1 MARAQR
7 FAEDWKG
14 ETYEKGEAQTFYN
27 DFFNVF
33 GLERRSRAFYEMHVD
48 MFGDS
53 QGGGYIDLFWP
64 RVLLAEHKS
73 AGYDLEKAMKQ
84 AKEYFLSIKEHDRP
98 AYLLACDFRRFHLV
112 DIERKKSHRFKLHE
126 LADNIALFDFMDGER
141 SRPERVKSDP
151 VNIRASEIM
160 GRIHDRLEET
170 GYPKGDTEYL
180 LTRLAFC
187 LFADDTGIFE
197 DGIFEEYLRSPDNLN
212 NDFGPRINHLFQV
225 MDTPDGGRQT
235 NLAASVAQ
243 FPYIDGDLFGTRVSI
258 PAFDHSMRR
267 LLIKACEYDWS
278 KVSPAIFGSMF
289 QSIMDKTRR
298 RSEGAHYTSEENI
311 MKIIRPLFLDDLEAG
326 FESIRVDVKGDR
338 MERFAAFQKR
348 LAGLTFLD
356 PACGAGN
363 FLIIAYRELRR
374 LELKVIQELH
384 DPNAEQPEGLVRPL
398 VDVDQFFGIENNVF
412 SAKIA
417 ETAIWMMDHLMNM
430 ELGAKYGRAY
440 MRIPLEKSPSI
451 WHADAMEMAWEDV
464 LPSSRCSY
472 VLGNPPFGGP
482 KYASPEHRKQIMGQ
496 AGIGAGAGTLDYVTG
511 WFLKASEYAAGGTR
525 IGFVATNSIT
535 QGEQVWPLWTSI
547 LGRYGMEITFAYRPF
562 KWDSEARGKANVYVV
577 VIGLAKRG
585 AVTKKRLFEHDGKGI
600 LETAATEIS
609 PYLFDTNRTVLVQ
622 KTKEPL
628 NGLQPMKM
636 GSKPIDGGN
645 YIFGAADRD
654 EFLKTEPAAAQFLQE
669 YVNAKDFI
677 NGNNR
682 WILALHD
689 ASPAEINRMPEVGR
703 RMQAVMEMRL
713 RSSDSGTRKLA
724 ETPTLYHLNVLPKRR
739 FLAIPELSSERRKYV
754 PIGFLDSPTIPSNTL
769 MVVENAEPGLFG
781 LMTSRMH
788 MVWLREIGGNLEMR
802 LRYSAGIVYNAF
814 PVPDGSL
821 DKLEGPARRVLEV
834 RERHADSSFADLYN
848 TQSMPPDLSRA
859 HRDLDRKV
867 ERMYRKQKFESDQ
880 ERIDFLLDR
889 YAKMVGI

>member
-1 MARAQR
+1 
-7 FAEDWKG
+7 
-14 ETYEKGEAQTFYN
+14 
-27 DFFNVF
+27 
-33 GLERRSRAFYEMHVD
+33 MHVD
-48 MFGDS
+48 MFDDS

-84 AKEYFLSIKEHDRP
+84 AKKYFLSIKEHDRP

-112 DIERKKSHRFKLHE
+112 DIEQKKNHRFKLHE

-141 SRPERVKSDP
+141 SRPERVKSNP
-151 VNIRASEIM
+151 VNIKASEIM

-235 NLAASVAQ
+235 NLAISVAQ
-243 FPYIDGDLFGTRVSI
+243 FPYIDGDLFGTRINI

-289 QSIMDKTRR
+289 QSVMDKARR

-311 MKIIRPLFLDDLEAG
+311 MKVIRPLFLDDLEAE
-326 FESIRVDVKGDR
+326 FEGIRADMKGNHR
-338 MERFAAFQKR
+338 ERLAAFQKR
-348 LAGLTFLD
+348 LAGLAFLD

-384 DPNAEQPEGLVRPL
+384 DPDAEQSEGLVRSL
-398 VDVDQFFGIENNVF
+398 VDVDQFFGIENNIF

-511 WFLKASEYAAGGTR
+511 WFLKASAYAADGTR

-585 AVTKKRLFEHDGKGI
+585 AVTKKRLFEHDGKDI

-609 PYLFDTNRTVLVQ
+609 PYLFDTNRIVLVR

-628 NGLQPMKM
+628 NGLQSMKM

-654 EFLKTEPAAAQFLQE
+654 EFLKAEPAAARFLRE
-669 YVNAKDFI
+669 YVDAKDFI

-689 ASPAEINRMPEVGR
+689 ASPAEINRMPEVKR
-703 RMQAVMEMRL
+703 RIQAVVDKRR
-713 RSSDSGTRKLA
+713 RSSAGGTRKLA
-724 ETPTLYHLNVLPKRR
+724 ETPTLYHLNVLPKGK
-739 FLAIPELSSERRKYV
+739 FLAIPELSSKSRKYV
-754 PIGFLDSPTIPSNTL
+754 PIGFLDSPTIPSNTI
-769 MVVENAEPGLFG
+769 MVVEGSGLGLFG
-781 LMTSRMH
+781 LLTSWMH
-788 MVWLREIGGNLEMR
+788 MVWLDAVGGR
-802 LRYSAGIVYNAF
+802 LKEDYRYSAGIVYNAF

-821 DKLEGPARRVLEV
+821 DKLERPARRVLEV
-834 RERHADSSFADLYN
+834 RERHADSTFADLYD
-848 TQSMPPDLSRA
+848 TRSMPPDLSRA
-859 HRDLDRKV
+859 HRDLNRKV
-867 ERMYRKQKFESDQ
+867 ERMYRKQKFDSDQ

-889 YAKMVGI
+889 YAKVVGI

>member
-1 MARAQR
+1 M
-7 FAEDWKG
+7 
-14 ETYEKGEAQTFYN
+14 
-27 DFFNVF
+27 
-33 GLERRSRAFYEMHVD
+33 ERRSRAFYEMHVD

-151 VNIRASEIM
+151 VNIKASEIM

-267 LLIKACEYDWS
+267 LLIKACEYNWS

-289 QSIMDKTRR
+289 QSVMDKTRR

-311 MKIIRPLFLDDLEAG
+311 MKVIRPLFLDDLEAE
-326 FESIRVDVKGDR
+326 FESIRADVKGDR
-338 MERFAAFQKR
+338 RERFAAFQKR
-348 LAGLTFLD
+348 LAGLTFFD

-384 DPNAEQPEGLVRPL
+384 DPDAEQPDGLVRPL

-451 WHADAMEMAWEDV
+451 WQADAMEMAWEDA

-511 WFLKASEYAAGGTR
+511 WFLKASEYAAGGAR

-547 LGRYGMEITFAYRPF
+547 LGRYGMEITFAYRSF
-562 KWDSEARGKANVYVV
+562 KWDSEARGKASVYVV
-577 VIGLAKRG
+577 VLGLARRG
-585 AVTKKRLFEHDGKGI
+585 AVNAKRLFEQDGDHIIEKSA
-600 LETAATEIS
+600 ERIS
-609 PYLFDTNRTVLVQ
+609 PYLFGAERTILVRRASN
-622 KTKEPL
+622 PL
-628 NGLQPMKM
+628 NGLPPMVM
-636 GSKPIDGGN
+636 GSQPIDWGN
-645 YIFGAADRD
+645 YIFEAAERNA
-654 EFLKTEPAAAQFLQE
+654 FLKAEPAAEKFLRE

-677 NGNNR
+677 DGNSR

-689 ASPAEINRMPEVGR
+689 ATPAEINRMPEVKR
-703 RMQAVMEMRL
+703 RIQAVVDMR
-713 RSSDSGTRKLA
+713 RKSTRKGTQMLA
-724 ETPTLYHLNVLPKRR
+724 ETPTLYQLNVLPKEK
-739 FLAIPELSSERRKYV
+739 FLAVPELSSEKRKYV
-754 PIGFLDSPTIPSNTL
+754 PIGFLDSPTIPSNTI
-769 MVVENAEPGLFG
+769 MVVENAGLGVFG
-781 LMTSRMH
+781 LLTSWMH

-889 YAKMVGI
+889 YAKMVGL